1 MPQEVEDL
9 AMMACR
15 NVQQVIGVEPDF
27 TPETLPLV
35 DQYMRE
41 LPEDSSPEVV
51 ELVLS
56 TVGCYFGEVARRLL
70 NGRWA
75 VSNDPPRR
83 WRVELINCF
92 FHFRPVGMAGE
103 VFHGRAHD
111 DYDGSIATLDELWD
125 GLSQA
130 LSEAAP
136 LPEDE
141 YYSLAGRV
149 DVLQLAADWL
159 TGRTLASGETP
170 QTYSAEDY
178 ELVLEGTED

>member
-1 MPQEVEDL
+1 MPGEVEDL

-15 NVQQVIGVEPDF
+15 NVEQLYGVEPDF
-27 TPETLPLV
+27 TPETLPLL
-35 DQYMRE
+35 DQYLRE
-41 LPEDSSPEVV
+41 LPPDSKPEVV

-75 VSNDPPRR
+75 MVGDSPAA
-83 WRVELINCF
+83 WRVELISCF

-103 VFHGRAHD
+103 ILTSGASDAH
-111 DYDGSIATLDELWD
+111 DGSIATLDGLQD
-125 GLSQA
+125 GLSRT

-136 LPEDE
+136 LPEEE

-149 DVLQLAADWL
+149 DVLELATDWL
-159 TGRTLASGETP
+159 TSRQLASDEGARRYT
-170 QTYSAEDY
+170 AEDY
-178 ELVLEGTED
+178 QMVLEGL